1 METTAPGRFD
11 FIKKHPLLWTAAA
24 IGLGALL
31 GFFASS
37 ETREK
42 AIVHG
47 HRTSQLV
54 TSNIEEARKA
64 HLGGDKTLERKLLDE
79 ARKTLETSPQSREA
93 AVYVSILTDLA
104 AADLAADYPTDDSIE
119 KAKAMLERAW
129 ELSAEMDP
137 PLRASVARQLSI
149 AEIYEGNPDLSEKWL
164 RTAIDLGA
172 NVKDSEAQLETIR
185 KIQAWKKRT
194 PAGR

>member
-1 METTAPGRFD
+1 METPAHSRFD
-11 FIKKHPLLWTAAA
+11 YIKKHPLLWTAAA
-24 IGLGALL
+24 VGLGALL
-31 GFFASS
+31 GFLASS

-54 TSNIEEARKA
+54 SANIEEARRA
-64 HLGGDKTLERKLLDE
+64 HLGGDKKLERKLLDE

-93 AVYVSILTDLA
+93 PVYVSVLTDLA
-104 AADLAADYPTDDSIE
+104 AADLEADFPTDDSVK

-129 ELSAEMDP
+129 ELSAQMEP
-137 PLRASVARQLSI
+137 PLRAAVARQLSI
-149 AEIYEGNPDLSEKWL
+149 AEIYEGNPELSEKWL

-172 NVKDSEAQLETIR
+172 GVKDSEAQLETIR
-185 KIQAWKKRT
+185 KIQAWKKRN
-194 PAGR
+194 PARR